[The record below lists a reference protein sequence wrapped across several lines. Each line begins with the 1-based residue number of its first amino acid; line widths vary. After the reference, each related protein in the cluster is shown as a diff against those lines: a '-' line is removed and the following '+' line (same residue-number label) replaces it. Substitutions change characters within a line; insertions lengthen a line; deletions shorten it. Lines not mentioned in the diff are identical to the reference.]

1 MSAAAFRR
9 RRRRSAAAGSTARAG
24 MTLVEVIVALVILAG
39 AMVALAR
46 FIGTFSRTVNDS
58 SVKTEATQLASD
70 RLEQVKA
77 LPRYT
82 DLDTAARTE
91 RTIAGHQNFTRET
104 VVRRVGG
111 GSTDDEDY
119 KIITVIVTAP
129 ALRTPVKRTTVI
141 SEF

>member
-1 MSAAAFRR
+1 
-9 RRRRSAAAGSTARAG
+9 

-39 AMVALAR
+39 AMLALAR

-58 SVKTEATQLASD
+58 AVKAEATQLAAD
-70 RLEQVKA
+70 RLEAVKA
-77 LPRYT
+77 LPRYA
-82 DLDTAARTE
+82 DLDTIARTE
-91 RTIAGHQNFTRET
+91 TSISGHGNFTRQT

-111 GSTDDEDY
+111 GSGDDEDY

-129 ALRTPVKRTTVI
+129 ALRVPVKRTTVV